1 MVKPRPL
8 PQPRP
13 QLEDILNG
21 LSRQVMLQQFFLEKR
36 TRSDGNSGIKN
47 TRLTRD
53 GTKNFYKPF
62 IFDISYLAMLDHA
75 NFDRT

>member
-1 MVKPRPL
+1 M
-8 PQPRP
+8 
-13 QLEDILNG
+13 
-21 LSRQVMLQQFFLEKR
+21 STR

-75 NFDRT
+75 NFERTSEFH